1 VILAASVDFLV
12 LYLPLDYEANS
23 GLDIDLR
30 DASELVS

>member
-1 VILAASVDFLV
+1 LV